1 MATLFAELPKDL
13 EKNFSKV
20 LQLWLH
26 YGAGLKFHMYFCRKC
41 IYDKITEEELNTC
54 PECNIDLGCT
64 PLEKLR
70 PDHLLQSLTEK
81 IFASIRKETKE
92 PEVGPSVPPPAR
104 RKERSLSSLVSSPNA
119 SKQTVITKKRKP
131 AGRKPRASQ
140 GSAFSIEEPSKKLE
154 DPPESSSPPV
164 TLSKTA
170 QNKKQSSSA
179 AESSDQHISNQG
191 TEPSAEPLEGI
202 SDLWKPLNCLVEAA
216 GKSKVHDDE
225 NGSTPARGKSKVHDD
240 ENGSISA
247 RGKSKVH
254 DDENGSISACGIS
267 KVHDDENGSTP
278 APSIL
283 AKSKKTQGDRQK
295 SAVASE
301 GPSIPAQAVVD
312 AASTRWRRRVIP
324 IWFTLVP
331 SENQQGD
338 AMPPIPPCYIR
349 IKDVNLPVSLI
360 QKYVAQKLDLTCE
373 AEVEISLRG
382 QPVLPSFL
390 MRNLIDMWSQTQSTS
405 RRVRTYV
412 GSSAKDF
419 VMVLGYGYPS

>member
-1 MATLFAELPKDL
+1 MQCRPGLYSTGESQTRPPLAKSYG
-13 EKNFSKV
+13 KNLRFS
-20 LQLWLH
+20 
-26 YGAGLKFHMYFCRKC
+26 
-41 IYDKITEEELNTC
+41 
-54 PECNIDLGCT
+54 
-64 PLEKLR
+64 
-70 PDHLLQSLTEK
+70 
-81 IFASIRKETKE
+81 
-92 PEVGPSVPPPAR
+92 
-104 RKERSLSSLVSSPNA
+104 
-119 SKQTVITKKRKP
+119 
-131 AGRKPRASQ
+131 
-140 GSAFSIEEPSKKLE
+140 
-154 DPPESSSPPV
+154 ESS
-164 TLSKTA
+164 
-170 QNKKQSSSA
+170 
-179 AESSDQHISNQG
+179 EQHISNQS

-202 SDLWKPLNCLVEAA
+202 ADLWKPLNSLVEAA
-216 GKSKVHDDE
+216 GITKSNKSNPQGSVGKSASSSIRFDGEHVPKSKGKSKVHDDE

-247 RGKSKVH
+247 HCKSKVR
-254 DDENGSISACGIS
+254 
-267 KVHDDENGSTP
+267 DDENGSTP

-301 GPSIPAQAVVD
+301 GPSIPGQAAVD

-382 QPVLPSFL
+382 
-390 MRNLIDMWSQTQSTS
+390 SQFFP
-405 RRVRTYV
+405 
-412 GSSAKDF
+412 AF
-419 VMVLGYGYPS
+419 